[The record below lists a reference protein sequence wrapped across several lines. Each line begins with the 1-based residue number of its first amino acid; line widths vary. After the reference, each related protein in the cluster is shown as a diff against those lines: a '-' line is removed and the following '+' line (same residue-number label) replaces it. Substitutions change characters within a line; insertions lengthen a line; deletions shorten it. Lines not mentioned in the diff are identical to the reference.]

1 VSPLRG
7 PLSAPTIGNSHML
20 AEAVAV
26 NPESPMTGS
35 AGVSKS
41 ALLEVTDLAVDF
53 ATERGRVSAVQGVS
67 FSLAAG
73 QSIAILGESGSGKS
87 VTGRALLGLVDA
99 PGRVRG
105 SIEFLGEDIV
115 GCSEDRLRSVRG
127 KGIAMVFQ
135 DSLDSLNPVFTVGS
149 QLTEIL
155 RVRLGQGRRE
165 AKQNAVTLLKQ
176 VGIPAPERRMSDY
189 PHQFSGGMRQRIC
202 IAMAIAMRPK
212 VLIAD
217 EPTTALDVTVQ
228 AGILKLL
235 KRLQHDTD
243 MALIFVTHDL
253 SVARLIAQDVIV
265 MYAGKVVERGSIEE
279 IYRAPSHPYT
289 RALLGS
295 HPAAARSWT
304 ELRPIA
310 GSPPDKADTV
320 SGCAFHPRCPMAK
333 DVCRTDVPALR
344 DITVTRSSRC
354 HFAEEVLDDAK

>member
-1 VSPLRG
+1 MTSPRG
-7 PLSAPTIGNSHML
+7 PFSTSTLGKPPAPS
-20 AEAVAV
+20 AV
-26 NPESPMTGS
+26 NQETPMPDSPV
-35 AGVSKS
+35 VSTS
-41 ALLEVTDLAVDF
+41 SLLQVTNLAVDF
-53 ATERGRVSAVQGVS
+53 ATESGRVSAVQGVS

-105 SIEFLGEDIV
+105 SIEFLGTELV
-115 GCSEDRLRSVRG
+115 GRSEEKLRPVRG

-135 DSLDSLNPVFTVGS
+135 DSLDSLNPVYTVGS

-155 RVRLGQGRRE
+155 RVRLGQGRRD
-165 AKQNAVTLLKQ
+165 AKQNAITLLKQ
-176 VGIPAPERRMSDY
+176 VGIPAPDKRMSDY

-235 KRLQHDTD
+235 KRLQNETG

-253 SVARLIAQDVIV
+253 SVARLIAEDVVV
-265 MYAGKVVERGSIEE
+265 MYAGKIVERGLIED
-279 IYRAPSHPYT
+279 IYAAPSHPYT
-289 RALLGS
+289 RALLNS
-295 HPAAARSWT
+295 HPAAATSWT
-304 ELRPIA
+304 DLRPIS
-310 GSPPDKADTV
+310 GSPPDKTGSV
-320 SGCAFHPRCPMAK
+320 EGCAFHPRCVNAE
-333 DVCRTDVPALR
+333 DICRTDRPALR
-344 DITVTRSSRC
+344 EITATRSSRC
-354 HFAEEVLDDAK
+354 HFAEEVLHDVR